1 MFLAWPAFLGKWLG
15 TEVDESTLGQQGEAL
30 AARFLR
36 RRGYKILARGTRL
49 GIGEL
54 DLIARDGATVVFV
67 EVKTR
72 QSQQAGHP
80 VEAVDPNKQRR
91 LTRLA
96 VTFLKKHR
104 LLDTPARFDIV
115 AITWPEG
122 KRRPTIDHFVDAFE
136 ATGLDGF
143 YS

>member
-15 TEVDESTLGQQGEAL
+15 TGVDESTLGQQGEAL

-54 DLIARDGATVVFV
+54 DLIARDGATVVFI

-136 ATGLDGF
+136 AIGLDGF